1 MDSRAAR
8 PIRRTG
14 TLLLAALSALLL
26 IGVDAVLRPVAPVRA
41 GSAAATVIGTLA
53 ERSGRPAARVRVT
66 MEPSNGAGSP
76 TYSATTD
83 RAGRW
88 RVSGAL
94 AGRYRITY
102 HLPGASAP
110 RYYPGRVS
118 HPLGFVAVPARGRL
132 VVNDVLP
139 RAGRIRFVA
148 ADAATGVRVREFCV
162 QNPLELGFYCTNP
175 SGPFPDGYVDL
186 ELPPGKYR
194 FTGYATDGVH
204 EGAMVDATA
213 VDGRTTR
220 ATLPV
225 QPPGAELK
233 VVVRDRVTGAPVPNA
248 AVRAMPVDKRF
259 PDVYDVTEISDEQ
272 GVVRFRS
279 LFPDRYHLWAGAGGG
294 VYGAQWVGP
303 NGGTGDRAK
312 ALVVEPGP
320 GVTTLP
326 DIMLDGAGSITG
338 TITDRA
344 TGQPVSV
351 TVALTTFD
359 PFWYE
364 TTPKVPGNG
373 AYTFS
378 GLGPYEWSLAFI
390 PPGNGGPG
398 SPYAIQWSGGAPNSI
413 KAARIKVVAGGT
425 TVANERMSAGTA
437 VSGKANGLPKYE
449 YAGPLYAYNAD
460 TGDIV
465 AVDENVEDGR
475 YDIRLVPGQRVR
487 FCLSTVRCHP
497 DFTRL
502 ADATAFRVGTR
513 PFTVDFPGWRR

>member
-1 MDSRAAR
+1 MDGRAAH
-8 PIRRTG
+8 PVRRTG
-14 TLLLAALSALLL
+14 TLLLAALSAFLLL
-26 IGVDAVLRPVAPVRA
+26 GVDAVLRPVAPVRA
-41 GSAAATVIGTLA
+41 ATAAATVTGILA
-53 ERSGRPAARVRVT
+53 ERSGRPAARVSVT
-66 MEPSNGAGSP
+66 MEPSDGTGNP
-76 TYSATTD
+76 KYSAATD

-88 RVSGAL
+88 RVVGAL
-94 AGRYRITY
+94 AGHYRITY
-102 HLPGASAP
+102 HLPGAAAP

-118 HPLGFVAVPARGRL
+118 HPVGFVAVPARGRL
-132 VVNDVLP
+132 VVHDVLP

-148 ADAATGVRVREFCV
+148 ADAATGVRVRDFCV
-162 QNPLELGFYCTNP
+162 QNPLELGFYCTGP

-186 ELPPGKYR
+186 ELPPGTYR
-194 FTGYATDGVH
+194 FTGAAKDGVH
-204 EGAMVDATA
+204 EGGMVDATV
-213 VDGRTTR
+213 VDGRVTR

-225 QPPGAELK
+225 QPPGAELR
-233 VVVRDRVTGAPVPNA
+233 VVVRNRATGAPVPNA
-248 AVRAMPVDKRF
+248 AVRALAVDKRF
-259 PDVYDVTEISDEQ
+259 PDVWDVTEIADEH

-279 LFPDRYHLWAGAGGG
+279 LFPDRYHLWAGAAGH
-294 VYGAQWVGP
+294 GAQWVGP
-303 NGGTGDRAK
+303 NGGTGDRAT
-312 ALVVEPGP
+312 ALVVEPRP

-326 DIMLDGAGSITG
+326 DILLDGAGSITG
-338 TITDRA
+338 SITDRV

-364 TTPKVPGNG
+364 TTPQVPGDG
-373 AYTFS
+373 SYTFS

-390 PPGNGGPG
+390 PRGHGGAG
-398 SPYAIQWSGGAPNSI
+398 SAYATQWSGGAPNSI
-413 KAARIKVVAGGT
+413 KAARIRVVAGGT

-437 VSGKANGLPKYE
+437 VSGKADGLPKYE

-513 PFTVDFPGWRR
+513 PFTVDFPGRRR